1 MKYTL
6 EGINCRLEDAEESMI
21 YWRAIQGN
29 GKHPSRTGKQKKKF
43 KYKDKLRH
51 LLDNIK
57 KKKKICIIWV
67 PEGNR
72 KGAEN
77 LLEEIIAENFPN
89 LGKKNRLLCPE
100 APKVLNKMET
110 KVAHT
115 MTNNN

>member
-57 KKKKICIIWV
+57 KKKKNLHYMG
-67 PEGNR
+67 PRR
-72 KGAEN
+72 KQKRGRK
-77 LLEEIIAENFPN
+77 F
-89 LGKKNRLLCPE
+89 
-100 APKVLNKMET
+100 T
-110 KVAHT
+110 
-115 MTNNN
+115 

>member
-57 KKKKICIIWV
+57 KKKKSALYGSQK
-67 PEGNR
+67 ETE
-72 KGAEN
+72 KGQKIY
-77 LLEEIIAENFPN
+77 L
-89 LGKKNRLLCPE
+89 KK
-100 APKVLNKMET
+100 
-110 KVAHT
+110 
-115 MTNNN
+115 